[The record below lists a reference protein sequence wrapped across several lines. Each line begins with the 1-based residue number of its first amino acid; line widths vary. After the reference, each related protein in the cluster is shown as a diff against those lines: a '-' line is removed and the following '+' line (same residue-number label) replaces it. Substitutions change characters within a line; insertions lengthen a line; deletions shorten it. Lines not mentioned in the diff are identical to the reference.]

1 MFNIS
6 KKISYLL
13 IIIIAMFTSINVT
26 LATTTGTV
34 TVDDYLNVR
43 NSINGSSV
51 AKLTNG
57 TEVTITDL
65 NAGSNSICN
74 TWYKVNYGNN
84 STGYACGDYI
94 ALLKGYA
101 ACFENDDP
109 VNIWKDTNKSGKVA
123 SVTCDKEITI
133 LDKDISKNSKCSNNW
148 YKVKYGNK
156 TGYACSTYVYTT
168 KPVETTSTYNRPWT
182 TPKKAITGG
191 AEFIVENYISKGQH
205 TSYLK
210 KFNVNPNSA
219 YNTYNHQYMANL
231 AAPSSEAK
239 SSYKSYSSNNLL
251 KLPLHFVIPTYNNM
265 PQTTTL
271 PGTSTDTTG
280 QTNVSDSS
288 FEQELNKQGFDETYK
303 KKLRLLHKKYPNW
316 TFENMK
322 TGLNFV
328 SAVNAEQSVSS
339 ISGNTRYYY
348 VNSNGNYV
356 ETESGWYLANTATVS
371 YYLDPRNFL
380 NEQGILMFESLKYSS
395 NYTESVVQS
404 VINSTFMAGNSSKD
418 NQSYASIFV
427 EAGKN
432 KDISPVYLA
441 SLARQESGVNGSIA
455 TSGNRFTYKN
465 ITYEG
470 LYNFFNIGAYSTEE
484 SPIKAGLVWASGGSE
499 CVIVGNTCNN
509 SNTNN
514 SNNNNNSSSNNNSS
528 NNNSNNNNNSSSNNS
543 GSNNNSNNNNT
554 TTTTNKGTNYYI
566 NQLGVKNNSGYIN
579 GISIGTTTN
588 TIINRLNSANKVSIV
603 DINGKGLTSNSKL
616 GTGSV
621 ITVTDKDNKTKYSYT
636 VVVYGDVNGDG
647 GITSSDYI
655 TIKNYIMGKTK
666 LSNIKLKGADT
677 NKTGNV
683 NSADYIMIKNYIM
696 GKTNISQS

>member
-1 MFNIS
+1 
-6 KKISYLL
+6 
-13 IIIIAMFTSINVT
+13 
-26 LATTTGTV
+26 
-34 TVDDYLNVR
+34 
-43 NSINGSSV
+43 
-51 AKLTNG
+51 
-57 TEVTITDL
+57 
-65 NAGSNSICN
+65 
-74 TWYKVNYGNN
+74 
-84 STGYACGDYI
+84 
-94 ALLKGYA
+94 
-101 ACFENDDP
+101 
-109 VNIWKDTNKSGKVA
+109 
-123 SVTCDKEITI
+123 
-133 LDKDISKNSKCSNNW
+133 
-148 YKVKYGNK
+148 
-156 TGYACSTYVYTT
+156 
-168 KPVETTSTYNRPWT
+168 
-182 TPKKAITGG
+182 
-191 AEFIVENYISKGQH
+191 
-205 TSYLK
+205 
-210 KFNVNPNSA
+210 
-219 YNTYNHQYMANL
+219 MANL

>member
-6 KKISYLL
+6 KKMGYLL
-13 IIIIAMFTSINVT
+13 MIIIAMFTSINVT

-43 NSINGSSV
+43 NSINGSSI

-74 TWYKVNYGNN
+74 TWYKVTYDNN
-84 STGYACGDYI
+84 SIGYACGDYI
-94 ALLKGYA
+94 VLLKGYA

-109 VNIWKDTNKSGKVA
+109 VNIWKDTNKSGKVT
-123 SVTCDKEITI
+123 SVTCDKEMTV

-148 YKVKYGNK
+148 YKVKYGSK

-168 KPVETTSTYNRPWT
+168 KPVETTNTYNRPWT
-182 TPKKAITGG
+182 TPKKAIIGG

-210 KFNVNPNSA
+210 KFNVNPKSA
-219 YNTYNHQYMANL
+219 HKTYNHQYMANL

-239 SSYKSYSSNNLL
+239 SSYKSYSANNLL

-265 PQTTTL
+265 PPTTTL
-271 PGTSTDTTG
+271 PGSSTDTTG
-280 QTNVSDSS
+280 QTNISDST
-288 FEQELNKQGFDETYK
+288 FEQELNRQGFDETYK

-339 ISGNTRYYY
+339 ISGNNRYYY
-348 VNSNGNYV
+348 VSSNGNYV
-356 ETESGWYLANTATVS
+356 ETENGWYLANTATVS

-395 NYTESVVQS
+395 NYTENVVQS
-404 VINSTFMAGNSSKD
+404 VINGTFMSGNSSKD
-418 NQSYASIFV
+418 NQSYAKIFV

-432 KDISPVYLA
+432 KDISPIYLA

-455 TSGNRFTYKN
+455 TLGNRFTYKN

-499 CVIVGNTCNN
+499 CVIVGNNCNSSNSNNNSDNSNSSNSTSNNN
-509 SNTNN
+509 SNTN
-514 SNNNNNSSSNNNSS
+514 
-528 NNNSNNNNNSSSNNS
+528 SSNNS
-543 GSNNNSNNNNT
+543 NSNNSNSTINNT
-554 TTTTNKGTNYYI
+554 QAPTNKGTNYYI
-566 NQLGVKNNSGYIN
+566 NQLGVRNNSGYIN
-579 GISIGTTTN
+579 GISIGTDAN
-588 TIINRLNSANKVSIV
+588 TIMNKLKSAKKVSII
-603 DINGKGLTSNSKL
+603 DINGKGLTSKDKL
-616 GTGSV
+616 GTGSI
-621 ITVTDKDNKTKYSYT
+621 ITVTDSDNKTKYGYT
-636 VVVYGDVNGDG
+636 VVIYGDVNGDG

-655 TIKNYIMGKTK
+655 MIKNYIMGKTK
-666 LSNIKLKGADT
+666 LSNVKLKGADT

-683 NSADYIMIKNYIM
+683 NSADYIMVKNYIM
-696 GKTNISQS
+696 GRTNINQS